1 MLEEGRLEAD
11 PQVGLLPVTMLLWR
25 EGDTLGL
32 NLTPPLKIETP
43 PASNTVSSCRGH
55 ALQHSP

>member
-11 PQVGLLPVTMLLWR
+11 PQVGLLPVAVLLWR

-32 NLTPPLKIETP
+32 KTETP
-43 PASNTVSSCRGH
+43 PASNTVFSCRAH
-55 ALQHSP
+55 DHQHSP